1 MDKDK
6 DEVYRIW
13 APSYGLWSA
22 WVKPVLFSLMDS
34 QFEVRR
40 PSITQFNKHWVPTPG
55 QAAIV
60 VDLPGEDGVVW
71 GLQLAR
77 LGYRPIPLY
86 NALPFPPSEKMF
98 PATRPECTVDVV
110 PILAALYRETPALT
124 DIRLAVGAPPAF
136 LLDADR
142 RIAKR
147 DPIPGRFDNR
157 SVCFSTDF
165 PSADFLTSR
174 QITQVVIFQRGTDV
188 AGDLLLVLLEW
199 QKAGIRLLRKD
210 PADAAQLK
218 PVRLEPP
225 SFLRRIWYRI
235 SVALGLRRGELGGF
249 GGIVPSGSG

>member
-1 MDKDK
+1 MNKE
-6 DEVYRIW
+6 EVYRIW
-13 APSYGLWSA
+13 APSDAPWSR

-34 QFEVRR
+34 RFDVRG
-40 PSITQFNKHWVPTPG
+40 PIITRFNTQWVPSPR
-55 QAAIV
+55 QVAII
-60 VDLPGEDGVVW
+60 VDLPGEDGVLW

-77 LGYRPIPLY
+77 WGYRPIPLY
-86 NALPFPPSEKMF
+86 NALPFPPSEKMY

-110 PILAALYRETPALT
+110 PIFAALYRDAPAL
-124 DIRLAVGAPPAF
+124 DEIRLPVDAPPAF

-147 DPIPGRFDNR
+147 DPQPGTFDNR

-165 PSADFLTSR
+165 PSAGFLSSQ
-174 QITQVVIFQRGTDV
+174 QITQVILFQRGTDV

-210 PADAAQLK
+210 PVDSAPPK
-218 PVRLEPP
+218 PVVLEPP
-225 SFLRRIWYRI
+225 SFLSGLWYRL